1 MIYPMK
7 ILEIRNL
14 HKSYGPK
21 KVINNVNLTVSKG
34 DVLGF
39 IGPNGAGK
47 TTTIRLILGLIYA
60 DQGSIHIGGY
70 NIEKDFNKAISQVG
84 AMVETPKFYP
94 YLTGYRNLA
103 LTANL
108 HPHIPKRKIQEVLDV
123 VGLKEP
129 TGDLV
134 RTYSQGMKQR
144 LGIARA
150 LVNNPR
156 IVFLDE
162 PMNGL
167 DPQGMLDVKELINQL
182 NYKEEITFF
191 ITSHLLQEV
200 ENVCNKVAVLQGGR
214 LRAQGHVD
222 ELLRRESEVV
232 EITTRKAAK
241 ALASLENIPYVKS
254 RYHLEDKLYVE
265 IEKGFSGQLN
275 AHLVGQGID
284 VSYIVPKKQT
294 LENYF
299 INLTRGGEN
308 RD

>member
-1 MIYPMK
+1 METRF
-7 ILEIRNL
+7 ILEIENL

-21 KVINNVNLTVSKG
+21 KVIDNVNLTVSRG

-47 TTTIRLILGLIYA
+47 TTTIRLILGLIYP
-60 DQGSIHIGGY
+60 DQGSIKIGGY
-70 NIEKDFNKAISQVG
+70 NIGKDFNKAISQVG
-84 AMVETPKFYP
+84 AMVEMPKFYP
-94 YLTGYRNLA
+94 FLTGYQNLA

-108 HPHIPKRKIQEVLDV
+108 HPHIPQSKIRDILGMA
-123 VGLKEP
+123 GLAE
-129 TGDLV
+129 TAGNLV

-150 LVNNPR
+150 IVNNPR

-167 DPQGMLDVKELINQL
+167 DPQGMLDVKELISQL
-182 NYKEEITFF
+182 SLQQRITFF

-200 ENVCNKVAVLQGGR
+200 ENVCSKVAILQEGK
-214 LRAQGHVD
+214 LLAQGPID
-222 ELLRRESEVV
+222 ELLMRKSEVV
-232 EITTRKAAK
+232 EITTAKTAK
-241 ALASLENIPYVKS
+241 ALASLEKIHYVKS
-254 RYHLEDKLYVE
+254 RYSIEDKLYVE

-275 AHLVGQGID
+275 SYLVGLGID
-284 VSYIVPKKQT
+284 VKYMVPKKQT

-299 INLTRGGEN
+299 INLTQGGSKS
-308 RD
+308 